1 MDFLSLLSGDSPSA
15 SPATLTPFL
24 QMGSTH
30 ALVLVGFESLFRAYS
45 NVFGQERILL
55 IFVGFLLCSAVVSQI
70 PLGSKL
76 SVVENNHWSSS
87 NGNFAIGFFNRSDQ
101 YSIGI
106 HFNSNSI
113 SIGQQTV
120 VWVAGADL
128 TVGDKSYFQLTQ
140 NGELVLFDST
150 RGFVVWTSK
159 TTNSSVA
166 SAVLLDSGNLILLN
180 RKQDIVWQSFDT
192 PTDTILP
199 GQNLS
204 ISQSLRAASRNS
216 MSSYYSLRMDTSG
229 HLQLRWESHVVY
241 WTSGNGIH
249 SQSILR
255 AILNSDGILQ
265 LLDQRSKLV
274 WSVFGEDHN
283 DSNVKLRFLRL
294 DVDGNLRLY
303 SWLDVLKLW
312 RPVWQAVENQ
322 CKVFATCGLSGICVF
337 NACRFHQQ
345 PILTQNVCHTFLY
358 GIYPPNETIAQTSL
372 QQCKSLCE
380 KDPLC
385 TSVTFVN
392 DGTAQCQIT
401 KTQYITGQSDPSL
414 SSISFVKK
422 CSDPIAALPISPVH
436 DTSPKQLNR
445 LCIPCLIGVASCT
458 IVVFFLFQLGI
469 GFCIYKRRNYIRTKA
484 ALAYTGPNS
493 NGLIT
498 LSYAEIK
505 DLTGNF
511 KHRIGPNIFEG
522 MFPDNQLVAVKEL
535 KAGIEERMFRCI
547 VSKIGTIYHK
557 SLVKLEGYCCES
569 NHRFLVYEFA
579 KNGSLRQCIE
589 NRKAC
594 KRLTWRKRMEI
605 CVTVARA
612 ISYLHTQCRE
622 FVSHGNLK
630 CENVVLDENFD
641 AKVSEF
647 GLAFDNG
654 GAADEDVKDFG
665 KMVVELVSGCRE
677 ADNVCFWAYEKWVK
691 GEAESIVDGRIEGMK
706 DLEELERALR
716 IAFWCLQIDGQ
727 TRPSIGEVI
736 KVLEGTLTVDPP
748 PPPFICRRPGEEEE
762 ELSESGPEL

>member
-1 MDFLSLLSGDSPSA
+1 MNGLGADLEACGSFLYTRSLRLGLSLSSIRRLSVSFSGDIDSIFA
-15 SPATLTPFL
+15 N
-24 QMGSTH
+24 
-30 ALVLVGFESLFRAYS
+30 GFNS
-45 NVFGQERILL
+45 
-55 IFVGFLLCSAVVSQI
+55 CSCLGAVVSQI

-345 PILTQNVCHTFLY
+345 PILTQNVWFHMDRT
-358 GIYPPNETIAQTSL
+358 
-372 QQCKSLCE
+372 
-380 KDPLC
+380 
-385 TSVTFVN
+385 VN
-392 DGTAQCQIT
+392 
-401 KTQYITGQSDPSL
+401 
-414 SSISFVKK
+414 
-422 CSDPIAALPISPVH
+422 PV
-436 DTSPKQLNR
+436 S
-445 LCIPCLIGVASCT
+445 
-458 IVVFFLFQLGI
+458 
-469 GFCIYKRRNYIRTKA
+469 
-484 ALAYTGPNS
+484 
-493 NGLIT
+493 
-498 LSYAEIK
+498 
-505 DLTGNF
+505 
-511 KHRIGPNIFEG
+511 
-522 MFPDNQLVAVKEL
+522 
-535 KAGIEERMFRCI
+535 
-547 VSKIGTIYHK
+547 
-557 SLVKLEGYCCES
+557 
-569 NHRFLVYEFA
+569 
-579 KNGSLRQCIE
+579 
-589 NRKAC
+589 
-594 KRLTWRKRMEI
+594 
-605 CVTVARA
+605 
-612 ISYLHTQCRE
+612 
-622 FVSHGNLK
+622 
-630 CENVVLDENFD
+630 
-641 AKVSEF
+641 
-647 GLAFDNG
+647 
-654 GAADEDVKDFG
+654 
-665 KMVVELVSGCRE
+665 
-677 ADNVCFWAYEKWVK
+677 
-691 GEAESIVDGRIEGMK
+691 
-706 DLEELERALR
+706 
-716 IAFWCLQIDGQ
+716 
-727 TRPSIGEVI
+727 
-736 KVLEGTLTVDPP
+736 
-748 PPPFICRRPGEEEE
+748 
-762 ELSESGPEL
+762 